1 MSIQNNTAVDVYQNF
16 VLPTALGRTVGTV
29 TLIFVAAGSP
39 PMLPSAVLDRV
50 TDEVPVPPEASTV
63 LAAEAEMARDAS
75 IQIARTR
82 ETIFLVFFMVKYS
95 FVVLK
100 I

>member
-1 MSIQNNTAVDVYQNF
+1 MIFASEAVATEPSV
-16 VLPTALGRTVGTV
+16 PTAMGNTVGT
-29 TLIFVAAGSP
+29 TTDILVAEGSP
-39 PMLPSAVLDRV
+39 SRLPSAVLDRV
-50 TDEVPVPPEASTV
+50 TDEVPVPPDASTV
-63 LAAEAEMARDAS
+63 FAAEAEMARDAS

>member
-1 MSIQNNTAVDVYQNF
+1 
-16 VLPTALGRTVGTV
+16 
-29 TLIFVAAGSP
+29 
-39 PMLPSAVLDRV
+39 
-50 TDEVPVPPEASTV
+50 VPPEASTV